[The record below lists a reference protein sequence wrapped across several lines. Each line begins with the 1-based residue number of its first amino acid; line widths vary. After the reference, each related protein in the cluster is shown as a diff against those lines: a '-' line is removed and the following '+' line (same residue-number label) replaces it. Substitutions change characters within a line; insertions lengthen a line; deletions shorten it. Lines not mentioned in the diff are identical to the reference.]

1 MGLNKD
7 ESAGDGAGAA
17 VIHLIQSFREPG
29 NAEHAAKCIV
39 KELFVQHYDV
49 FLVTVLTILSQISF
63 QRGRLVLA
71 ILPWRQA
78 A

>member
-39 KELFVQHYDV
+39 QELFVQHYDV
-49 FLVTVLTILSQISF
+49 LLVTVLTIANCVTP
-63 QRGRLVLA
+63 RHGPR
-71 ILPWRQA
+71 
-78 A
+78 

>member
-39 KELFVQHYDV
+39 KELFLQHYDV
-49 FLVTVLTILSQISF
+49 FLVTVL
-63 QRGRLVLA
+63 A
-71 ILPWRQA
+71 IANCVTPRHGPR
-78 A
+78 